1 MFIQRIHHQNP
12 ILSCPDPNPL
22 TRSERLQESSKKR
35 ERNRGVKRRKILPFQ
50 CNTAKYLLE
59 LQLSLRTRRQ
69 GDKERKRERGGEKE
83 RKKEKAREEYTYSLG
98 WVGCFN

>member
-69 GDKERKRERGGEKE
+69 GERGVGREREREKKGESE
-83 RKKEKAREEYTYSLG
+83 RGIHVFSWMG
-98 WVGCFN
+98 WLF